1 MWMQIGAANGGNGEA
16 KTLRREAVDGSQ
28 AAAAVV
34 AMARA
39 ESRREPVRCRC
50 AGARRPEVRTR
61 NWDRADRLSRW
72 AVNEP
77 NSSEPGLNFELGSS
91 KLSSLLQ
98 LQPPA
103 AVYIWYKKIC
113 EIFLQ
118 NKSNTSKENCRQQG
132 CTFQIMHQFKTISW
146 PSACNK
152 PVLHHLLGFGI
163 GIIRGFPAPDSQ
175 ILI

>member
-1 MWMQIGAANGGNGEA
+1 MVLGGGARLGMWMQIGAANGGNGEA

-91 KLSSLLQ
+91 KL
-98 LQPPA
+98 QPPA
-103 AVYIWYKKIC
+103 AVYFMVHICIKKMKSFSRTSVALPPWIWYHPSSPNYR
-113 EIFLQ
+113 Q
-118 NKSNTSKENCRQQG
+118 SNKYNDEG
-132 CTFQIMHQFKTISW
+132 CAREAS
-146 PSACNK
+146 S
-152 PVLHHLLGFGI
+152 FG
-163 GIIRGFPAPDSQ
+163 
-175 ILI
+175 